1 MPVTAPS
8 NHPEPTTT
16 ATPAETSP
24 RRQPLQLAL
33 ILVAAFMVVLDF
45 SIVNVALPSIERELH
60 MPADAVQW
68 IVTGYA
74 ISFGGLLILGGR
86 AADLLGRRRMFV
98 IGLVAFAIASLAG
111 GLAQDPV
118 LLIAARVVQ
127 GAGAAIV
134 APAALSL
141 ITTGFPEGAERTR
154 AIGLYGAVSSV
165 GFVSGQVLGGVLVQF
180 TSWRAVFLV
189 NVPVGLIAAALSPAV
204 LGRAAAARN
213 RIRLDVRGALLITGA
228 VTLVV
233 FAVSQ
238 GVVLGWTSPL
248 VIAATVVA
256 AAATAVFMKA
266 ETRHPQP
273 LIRPSLLHRK
283 GLRDGTTLAFLL
295 GLWNGGEML
304 VLSLYLQQVL
314 HESPLL
320 TGLIIAPQGVVGF
333 AAGVIGPRLAGKIG
347 VRRLLVLTAACAAAG
362 FLVLTQLP
370 AAGYSPVLFVVT
382 LIGFG
387 TAGTALGSTV
397 LASRGM
403 ADADQGLV
411 GGMIN
416 TSRQIGAAVGAAL
429 LPAVAVSVGGG
440 IGVSGDR
447 AAMFAAA
454 LGRKAGSGPR
464 RYLTSGYRTAWLP
477 APASG
482 RALQCVPN
490 RLQPD
495 LPVPEDER
503 VDPVL
508 DLGRGGHRGPLQE
521 EHVAV
526 VDLRRQ
532 RPVRV
537 RHVGQQLGERLADA
551 GLAPLNPSRGDE
563 DRVVGVV
570 LDDPVQVTG
579 SQGLSVVLED
589 FLRAARHR
597 APPSRRDRCRL
608 TLVSWV
614 SSTSAWSAPATS
626 PRSR

>member
-8 NHPEPTTT
+8 NRPRPIT
-16 ATPAETSP
+16 ATSAPTPNPP

-45 SIVNVALPSIERELH
+45 SIVNVALPSIERELG

-98 IGLVAFAIASLAG
+98 IGLVAFALASLAG
-111 GLAQDPV
+111 GLARDPM

-141 ITTGFPEGAERTR
+141 ITTGFPEGPERTR

-165 GFVSGQVLGGVLVQF
+165 GFVAGQVLGGVLVQL

-204 LGRAAAARN
+204 LGQRDRAAAARHG
-213 RIRLDVRGALLITGA
+213 IRLDIRGALLITGA
-228 VTLVV
+228 VTLAV

-238 GVVLGWTSPL
+238 GVALGWTSPL
-248 VIAATVVA
+248 VIAAAVTA
-256 AAATAVFMKA
+256 AAAAAVFMKA
-266 ETRHPQP
+266 ENRHPAP
-273 LIRPSLLHRK
+273 LIKPALLHRK

-314 HESPLL
+314 GESPLL

-333 AAGVIGPRLAGKIG
+333 AAGVVGPRLAGRMG
-347 VRRLLVLTAACAAAG
+347 VRRLLVLTAAAAAAG
-362 FLVLTQLP
+362 FLVLTRLP
-370 AAGYSPVLFVVT
+370 ATAYSPVLFVVT

-429 LPAVAVSVGGG
+429 LPAVAVSVSGG

-447 AAMFAAA
+447 AAMFTAA
-454 LGRKAGSGPR
+454 LAA
-464 RYLTSGYRTAWLP
+464 LIATA
-477 APASG
+477 
-482 RALQCVPN
+482 
-490 RLQPD
+490 
-495 LPVPEDER
+495 
-503 VDPVL
+503 
-508 DLGRGGHRGPLQE
+508 
-521 EHVAV
+521 VAW
-526 VDLRRQ
+526 
-532 RPVRV
+532 
-537 RHVGQQLGERLADA
+537 
-551 GLAPLNPSRGDE
+551 
-563 DRVVGVV
+563 
-570 LDDPVQVTG
+570 
-579 SQGLSVVLED
+579 
-589 FLRAARHR
+589 RAARPVPAR
-597 APPSRRDRCRL
+597 AAS
-608 TLVSWV
+608 
-614 SSTSAWSAPATS
+614 
-626 PRSR
+626 